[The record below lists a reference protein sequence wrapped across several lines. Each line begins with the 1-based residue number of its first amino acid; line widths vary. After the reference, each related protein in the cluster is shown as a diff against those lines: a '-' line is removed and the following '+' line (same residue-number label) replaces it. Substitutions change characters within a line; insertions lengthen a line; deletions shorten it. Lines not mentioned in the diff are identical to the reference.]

1 MSDSGVLE
9 LGIRSE
15 LLGLGTGTGID
26 VYMLDARTRMGVAE
40 WVGVAEVVAT
50 GTRPE
55 VMLVVGASSLA
66 VIRGSIEVL

>member
-15 LLGLGTGTGID
+15 LLGLGIGTGID
-26 VYMLDARTRMGVAE
+26 VYSRTRMGVAE